1 MQEKKRQK
9 EEREIIQRLKPLAK
23 LQTGQDFED
32 FVEGIICKH
41 LLFHPSFSCL
51 RYFQGESTLRKRI
64 QELQHYR
71 RMGLT
76 SMHDIERYESDL
88 LKRVDIM
95 LAQYITHLTFFFRP
109 KRRLKSQLKGI

>member
-41 LLFHPSFSCL
+41 YLFYLCSDVNV
-51 RYFQGESTLRKRI
+51 
-64 QELQHYR
+64 
-71 RMGLT
+71 T
-76 SMHDIERYESDL
+76 SR
-88 LKRVDIM
+88 
-95 LAQYITHLTFFFRP
+95 
-109 KRRLKSQLKGI
+109 GIDSSKTNPGATALSSYGFDFNA

>member
-41 LLFHPSFSCL
+41 LLFYPLF
-51 RYFQGESTLRKRI
+51 
-64 QELQHYR
+64 R
-71 RMGLT
+71 R
-76 SMHDIERYESDL
+76 
-88 LKRVDIM
+88 
-95 LAQYITHLTFFFRP
+95 
-109 KRRLKSQLKGI
+109 